1 MSLPDPERQWG
12 LSLPGLVSHYLGQG
26 RGGGR
31 TAWLP
36 GYFHASLFVWL
47 QAGLGDQGL
56 YSSGAALLGTVGA

>member
-1 MSLPDPERQWG
+1 MGPFSAGAGESLSG
-12 LSLPGLVSHYLGQG
+12 AGA
-26 RGGGR
+26 GGR